1 MNKTIRNFQ
10 ISLAVIVV
18 SGVALSLLDLAAGGS
33 SSSLSIF
40 LPIFLGILAG
50 CALQAMSENRREVR
64 IDDATRQSS
73 LNAVPPA
80 GPGQLP
86 SLQRAVSG
94 FRSEPVK

>member
-10 ISLAVIVV
+10 ISLAITVV
-18 SGVALSLLDLAAGGS
+18 SGVALTLLDLAAGGS
-33 SSSLSIF
+33 SSGLSIL
-40 LPIFLGILAG
+40 LPILLGILAG
-50 CALQAMSENRREVR
+50 CALQAMSGNRKEIG
-64 IDDATRQSS
+64 IDDATPQPSRSTVS
-73 LNAVPPA
+73 PA